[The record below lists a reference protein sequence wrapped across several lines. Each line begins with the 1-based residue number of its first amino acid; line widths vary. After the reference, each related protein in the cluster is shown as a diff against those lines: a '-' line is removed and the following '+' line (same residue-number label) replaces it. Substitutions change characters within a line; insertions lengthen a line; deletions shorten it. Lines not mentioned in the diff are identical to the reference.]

1 MPANRLKVQL
11 EHLQETL
18 TDPEAP
24 LTPEERQ
31 SLQELATNLE
41 ARVIAMEAQEQ
52 AEADPTLV
60 DGVNLMV
67 ERFEASHPRVAGT
80 LRSVMQTLVDI
91 GV

>member
-1 MPANRLKVQL
+1 MAEQHLKQQL
-11 EHLQETL
+11 ESLEQMLSDAET
-18 TDPEAP
+18 P
-24 LTPEERQ
+24 LSTEERD
-31 SLQELATNLE
+31 SLQQLATNIK
-41 ARVIAMEAQEQ
+41 ARLIAREVNEE

-67 ERFEASHPRVAGT
+67 EQLEARHPTTAAT

>member
-1 MPANRLKVQL
+1 MAEQHLKEQL
-11 EHLQETL
+11 ESLEEML
-18 TDPEAP
+18 GDPEAP
-24 LTPEERQ
+24 LSAEERD
-31 SLQELATNLE
+31 SLQQLATNIK
-41 ARVIAMEAQEQ
+41 ARLIARDANEE

-67 ERFEASHPRVAGT
+67 ERLEASHPTTAAT